1 VARCVLAYPEYVN
14 PGAADAPVDAT
25 PPVQPKPPV
34 PRPLTEDVPRIY
46 PRRLPD
52 PTGRELVRRGRTIA
66 KVVAIHFTPT
76 VVRQLRTIR
85 QGALP
90 AAQLA
95 RPLRKSFQDLGGTFM
110 KFGQIIA
117 SSPGMFGDDVADEF
131 RACLDTGPPV
141 PFADV
146 RQRVEEDLGLSLR
159 DAFADFDP
167 DPIGTASIAVVHRAR
182 LLDGRTAAV
191 KVLRPGIEHVV
202 ATDLDLMQPLLEI
215 LVRQTGDQMAG
226 STLQLL
232 DGFRVQ
238 IGEEMDLRNEARS
251 LVHFRR
257 LQNEF
262 DLKLMAVPEPYLELS
277 GRNVLTMEFF
287 DGVPIDDLAKVADLG
302 FDPTPLVQEVMRA
315 FFLTTVRWGAFHGDV
330 HAGNMMLLRDGR
342 IGVIDWGIVGRLD
355 PSTHRFFISLLSA
368 GLGNEGAWPVVTE
381 HITDVYGP
389 AIAVAVGLSGDDLT
403 AFFRSIVEPALTRP
417 FGEVSLAG
425 IMQAIQQ
432 QMAKAQGI
440 EAHRRS
446 LRSIVRRLRT
456 QRRVRRMADQS
467 GGLMSDFDRGTF
479 LLAKQLMYFERY
491 GRMFVSDVPILNDR
505 AFLEQLLA
513 GVDVATLD

>member
-1 VARCVLAYPEYVN
+1 VTRR
-14 PGAADAPVDAT
+14 AADAGPDEAT
-25 PPVQPKPPV
+25 STPERPHPR
-34 PRPLTEDVPRIY
+34 PRPLEEDVPRIY
-46 PRRLPD
+46 PRRLPE
-52 PTGRELVRRGRTIA
+52 PTRRELLRRSRTIA
-66 KVVAIHFTPT
+66 KVVAVHFTPT
-76 VVRQLRTIR
+76 ALRQLRTIR
-85 QGALP
+85 QGPLP

-117 SSPGMFGDDVADEF
+117 SSPGMFGDEVADEF

-141 PFADV
+141 SFPDV
-146 RQRVEEDLGLSLR
+146 RQRVEEDLGMSLE
-159 DAFADFDP
+159 DAFAEFEP
-167 DPIGTASIAVVHRAR
+167 EPIGTASIAVVHRAR
-182 LLDGRTAAV
+182 LVDGRVVAV
-191 KVLRPGIEHVV
+191 KVLRPHIEHVV

-215 LVRQTGDQMAG
+215 MVRQTGDQMAG
-226 STLQLL
+226 SVLQLL

-257 LQNEF
+257 LQTEF
-262 DLKLMAVPEPYLELS
+262 DLRLMAVPEPHIHLS

-287 DGVPIDDLAKVADLG
+287 DGVPIDDLAKVAELG

-368 GLGNEGAWPVVTE
+368 AMGNEAAWPVVTK

-389 AIAVAVGLSGDDLT
+389 AIGVAVGLSGDDLT
-403 AFFRSIVEPALTRP
+403 AFFRSILEPALTRP

-425 IMQAIQQ
+425 IMQTIQL
-432 QMAKAQGI
+432 QMARAQGV
-440 EAHRRS
+440 EAQQRS
-446 LRSIVRRLRT
+446 VRSILRRLRS

-467 GGLMSDFDRGTF
+467 GGLMSEFDRGTF
-479 LLAKQLMYFERY
+479 LLTKQLMYFERY
-491 GRMFVSDVPILNDR
+491 GRMFVSELPILNDR
-505 AFLEQLLA
+505 AFIEQLLA
-513 GVDVATLD
+513 GVDVASWEG

>member
-1 VARCVLAYPEYVN
+1 MTRR
-14 PGAADAPVDAT
+14 AADAGADSA
-25 PPVQPKPPV
+25 PPLPRRPPA
-34 PRPLTEDVPRIY
+34 RPLTEDVPRIY

-52 PTGRELVRRGRTIA
+52 PTRRQLLRRSRTIT
-66 KVVAIHFTPT
+66 KVVAVHFTPT
-76 VVRQLRTIR
+76 VLRQLRTIR
-85 QGALP
+85 HGALP

-131 RACLDTGPPV
+131 RATLDTGPAV

-159 DAFADFDP
+159 DAFTAFDP
-167 DPIGTASIAVVHRAR
+167 VPIGTASIAVVHRAR
-182 LLDGRTAAV
+182 LLDGRLVAV
-191 KVLRPGIEHVV
+191 KVLRPDIEQVV

-226 STLQLL
+226 NVLQLL

-262 DLKLMAVPEPYLELS
+262 DLKLMAVPEPHLHLS

-302 FDPTPLVQEVMRA
+302 YDPTPLVQEVMRA

-355 PSTHRFFISLLSA
+355 PSTHRFFIALLSA
-368 GLGNEGAWPVVTE
+368 AMGNEDAWPVVTK

-389 AIAVAVGLSGDDLT
+389 AISVAVGLSGDELT
-403 AFFRSIVEPALTRP
+403 AFFRSILEPALTRP

-425 IMQAIQQ
+425 IMQTIQL
-432 QMAKAQGI
+432 QMAQAQGV

-446 LRSIVRRLRT
+446 LRAIMRRLRT
-456 QRRVRRMADQS
+456 QRRVRRLADQA
-467 GGLMSDFDRGTF
+467 GGLMSEFDRGMF

-491 GRMFVSDVPILNDR
+491 GRMFVSEVPILNDR
-505 AFLEQLLA
+505 VFLEQLLA
-513 GVDVATLD
+513 GVDMSTLTG